1 LLSACPFATVG
12 QVNPAAQAQE
22 AFSAGNSGP
31 DISETLLQ
39 YPVSVA
45 KGQLAQFAETANVCA
60 IFSGNIQG
68 TILRIA
74 VTREAFHSFGDE
86 TVALSVSAD
95 VIRANNLTVNS
106 DVVAVRQG
114 GTVIL
119 ITNAGIPLDTGLT
132 RTLVSA
138 AFARVA
144 ARL

>member
-1 LLSACPFATVG
+1 
-12 QVNPAAQAQE
+12 VNPIAQAQE

-60 IFSGNIQG
+60 TFSGNEQG
-68 TILRIA
+68 VILRI
-74 VTREAFHSFGDE
+74 VITREAFPMFGDE

-95 VIRANNLTVNS
+95 VIRDNNLTVNS
-106 DVVAVRQG
+106 DVVAVRLD

-119 ITNAGIPLDTGLT
+119 ITNTGIPLDTALT

-138 AFARVA
+138 AYARVA